1 MSKLRFC
8 SSCDLVVGKCLTR
21 FFFLFFHKIRSFDN
35 CDCRESLELGK
46 NVIIYMSA
54 CMFMRWKIQG
64 SEHVDMYLWRER
76 ERIGWDVRNNDVD
89 IVLSIFLFDICMH
102 KVYKLPM

>member
-1 MSKLRFC
+1 MGNFFVC
-8 SSCDLVVGKCLTR
+8 QSSDFAHHVTWSLENVYLD

-54 CMFMRWKIQG
+54 CMFMRWKILG

-76 ERIGWDVRNNDVD
+76 ENWMG
-89 IVLSIFLFDICMH
+89 CEEQ
-102 KVYKLPM
+102 